1 MQLQLIVSTNLKLL
15 KAGGAIIGDSREIA
29 KKVYN
34 GKELPGPPR
43 HVIVM
48 STHLKRN
55 LTELEFKAIYYHEL
69 GHYNLGHLS
78 GPRKQIDQKL
88 KELEADKFAA
98 RHVGAAN
105 VLSALKKL
113 PIIVSKCKSLKKA
126 SLEKCSVEKYDEN
139 MEMFLNKLNTDMQY
153 RFNALS
159 NLTQIV

>member
-1 MQLQLIVSTNLKLL
+1 VQLQLIVSTNLKLL

-29 KKVYN
+29 KKFYN

-43 HVIVM
+43 YVIVM

-55 LTELEFKAIYYHEL
+55 LTDLEFKAIYYHEL

-113 PIIVSKCKSLKKA
+113 PVIVGNCKSLKKA
-126 SLEKCSVEKYDEN
+126 SLENTTSELYDEKLSSFLDN
-139 MEMFLNKLNTDMQY
+139 LNKNMQY
-153 RFNALS
+153 RFDSLNRLI
-159 NLTQIV
+159 QII